1 MKGYNNIELIFKQQA
16 SLGWGPV
23 FSDSICL
30 TSLVED
36 SFFLKDIKLNVY
48 DTSLNMST
56 TQLNKTLIQFN
67 KLQYDFSSSF
77 IMIPDFSFLDNKQ
90 KAITLNNKS
99 FDLSKDL
106 LLFKPYHHLTTNL
119 TQIFEYN
126 IFNVYSEIVLKQPSK
141 LVTASDFLIID
152 FASILP
158 RISKSL
164 NQPLFLQKNITTS
177 LLESDWKVI
186 PTLNSYDKDCFMV
199 NDLSKND
206 IQSHLYRN
214 NYTREH
220 IDLKFFLK
228 IPLLESHIPDD
239 YFKPDW
245 SFGEYVPT
253 MADYLKTSWEEAGML
268 FGVGDN
274 NLAYRELLDR
284 SSFVK
289 DIEQAWGFVDI
300 HDAFTST
307 ENTGTFFRTEF
318 YDTLKNEKITR
329 LNLKK
334 SWTDF
339 NIDITAK
346 DIEQKNFV
354 INDAGGD
361 PKYFRSMFLKTEY
374 DVTMLNTIKNYP
386 LIEELYYT
394 RNSTFAEYDPE
405 FIFDL
410 EHRFDYEG
418 LE

>member
-1 MKGYNNIELIFKQQA
+1 
-16 SLGWGPV
+16 
-23 FSDSICL
+23 
-30 TSLVED
+30 
-36 SFFLKDIKLNVY
+36 
-48 DTSLNMST
+48 
-56 TQLNKTLIQFN
+56 
-67 KLQYDFSSSF
+67 
-77 IMIPDFSFLDNKQ
+77 
-90 KAITLNNKS
+90 
-99 FDLSKDL
+99 
-106 LLFKPYHHLTTNL
+106 
-119 TQIFEYN
+119 
-126 IFNVYSEIVLKQPSK
+126 
-141 LVTASDFLIID
+141 
-152 FASILP
+152 
-158 RISKSL
+158 
-164 NQPLFLQKNITTS
+164 
-177 LLESDWKVI
+177 
-186 PTLNSYDKDCFMV
+186 
-199 NDLSKND
+199 
-206 IQSHLYRN
+206 
-214 NYTREH
+214 
-220 IDLKFFLK
+220 
-228 IPLLESHIPDD
+228 
-239 YFKPDW
+239 
-245 SFGEYVPT
+245 
-253 MADYLKTSWEEAGML
+253 ML

-300 HDAFTST
+300 HDAFIST

-318 YDTLKNEKITR
+318 YDTLKNEKLTR

-346 DIEQKNFV
+346 DIEQKNFI
-354 INDAGGD
+354 INDTGGD